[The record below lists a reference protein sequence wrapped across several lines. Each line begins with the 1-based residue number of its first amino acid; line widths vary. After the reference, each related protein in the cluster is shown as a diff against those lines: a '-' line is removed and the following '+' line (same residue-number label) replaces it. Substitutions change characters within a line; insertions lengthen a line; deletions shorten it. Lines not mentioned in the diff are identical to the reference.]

1 MNFNVTLLIFA
12 LLIVVTIIHGF
23 RRGMTKEIAGLVA
36 WMVTLF
42 VMSMILMIYSRFRAE
57 ETGSAIA
64 SIILL
69 LIVGLIYGVVRMFFK
84 SVHAISRL
92 PIFHFLDQ
100 LLGGVIGF
108 GEGILIIW
116 LLYILNAGGLLGSF
130 GETMMRDTAANGL
143 LTMLYEY
150 NYLVKLVAGVL

>member
-1 MNFNVTLLIFA
+1 MNINLTLFIFA
-12 LLIVVTIIHGF
+12 LILVITILHGF
-23 RRGMTKEIAGLVA
+23 RKGMTKEIAGLVA
-36 WMVTLF
+36 WIVTLF

-57 ETGSAIA
+57 ETGSAVA

-69 LIVGLIYGVVRMFFK
+69 LIVGLIYGVVRIFFK
-84 SVHAISRL
+84 SVHAISKL

-100 LLGGVIGF
+100 MLGGVIGF

-130 GETMMRDTAANGL
+130 GEILMRDTMENGL

-150 NYLVKLVAGVL
+150 NYLVRLVAGIL